1 MPMAAFDTMSVAKR
15 LQDDFEMP
23 QKQAEGVAL
32 VLHENF
38 VGNVA
43 TKEDVKGLKDD
54 TKALKNDVKALKNDV
69 KALDKKIDISVKA
82 LNDKIDIS
90 VKALNDKIDTSV
102 KALNDKIVEVK
113 NDMIEV
119 KSDLRWIK
127 LIGGAIVG
135 LLVLPLLADLATA
148 VLN

>member
-43 TKEDVKGLKDD
+43 TKEDVK
-54 TKALKNDVKALKNDV
+54 
-69 KALDKKIDISVKA
+69 ALDKKIDDSVKA
-82 LNDKIDIS
+82 LHDKLDG
-90 VKALNDKIDTSV
+90 KIDTVAATLKTEIAQSTNR
-102 KALNDKIVEVK
+102 AIYTL
-113 NDMIEV
+113 
-119 KSDLRWIK
+119 
-127 LIGGAIVG
+127 GGLVG
-135 LLVLPLLADLATA
+135 ILFVIDRIIPLFG
-148 VLN
+148 VGN